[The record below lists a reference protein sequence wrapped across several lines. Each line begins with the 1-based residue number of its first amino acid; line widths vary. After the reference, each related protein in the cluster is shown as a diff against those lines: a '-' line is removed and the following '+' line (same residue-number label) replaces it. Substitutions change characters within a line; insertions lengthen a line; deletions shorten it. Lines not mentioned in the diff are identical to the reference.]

1 MATLA
6 SGNANSKRA
15 PTKVSKFEDQLP
27 GQVDRCS
34 KPGPAMAPNDQDEKG
49 EKMKQEKTQDTR
61 VLGRLGARELTPR
74 ELDHVTGGL
83 LTLTVQTFNPVTK
96 QSDGDHSFGA

>member
-1 MATLA
+1 
-6 SGNANSKRA
+6 
-15 PTKVSKFEDQLP
+15 
-27 GQVDRCS
+27 
-34 KPGPAMAPNDQDEKG
+34 
-49 EKMKQEKTQDTR
+49 MKQEKTNQDTR
-61 VLGRLGARELTPR
+61 VLGRIGARELTPR